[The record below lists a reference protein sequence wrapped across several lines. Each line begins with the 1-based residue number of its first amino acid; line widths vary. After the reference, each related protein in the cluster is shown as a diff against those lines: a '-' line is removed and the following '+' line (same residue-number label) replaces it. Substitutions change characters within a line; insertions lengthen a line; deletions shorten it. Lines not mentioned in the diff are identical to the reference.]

1 MKKYLNWLRYSG
13 VQIRLLVNPLQWRW
27 WPWATRFQDE
37 WSGPNRRTVTVGVL
51 FLTVAA
57 WIDNGDW

>member
-1 MKKYLNWLRYSG
+1 MNWFNWLRYSG

-51 FLTVAA
+51 FLTVMA
-57 WIDNGDW
+57 